1 MKEKIKRTVSAFLRI
16 ISVMIGIFL
25 LLTAPDVRA
34 EEGTEVIN
42 EEASVVS
49 NDTITVYNDPAHN
62 GHFFYYKDGVPI
74 TVYCYHHERLQP
86 SMNGTAGYRRYDYFS
101 SVAEDPSYP
110 VTKEM
115 MATILYLG
123 YPANATGLMEHW
135 KIAEYPA
142 IDAVQA
148 VVWAIVKGDRTDW
161 LQNYSYGYDLQYY
174 GQNPASPYF
183 NKIRNLGSVS
193 IKERVSGSQ
202 EADGRYRTENV
213 AVEGD
218 FTGTFWFTNLP
229 DNVKVYD
236 AKTDTEI
243 TKDQKLTVQN
253 QIYFVYTGMQNPGEI
268 RLEYQYDTHEVFY
281 LKTDDTRYQDMVGTE
296 VKKHYG
302 NLSLNFQ
309 EEPKVSY
316 TVTKRWDDA
325 ENQDGLRPQQ
335 VLVQLKANGVSYG
348 EAVALNESNGWKHV
362 WENLPESENGQ
373 KIQYEAEETEI
384 PAGYI
389 PSYQEE
395 NGEHIIVNTH
405 TPELISKEVTKIWKD
420 DEDMAKKRPGYI
432 EVQLKADGIVKE
444 TVRLDKENDW
454 KYRWESLPKYEKGKK
469 ISYTVQEINVPEGY
483 HSETNQETFEITN
496 TITKNTLQIVKKN
509 KANGEVLRGARFKI
523 EALGTN
529 QEVLF
534 AYEVETNEEG
544 LSELALPY
552 GSYRLTEIQ
561 APEGFIKLE
570 EPIAFTVNEQGISG
584 TQAEIK
590 EADGKYVIE
599 IENEKAETIVL
610 PQAGGTGTA
619 IFYQTGA
626 GAILAA
632 AALCIIY
639 YQKERKHGKKKKME

>member
-1 MKEKIKRTVSAFLRI
+1 
-16 ISVMIGIFL
+16 
-25 LLTAPDVRA
+25 
-34 EEGTEVIN
+34 
-42 EEASVVS
+42 
-49 NDTITVYNDPAHN
+49 
-62 GHFFYYKDGVPI
+62 
-74 TVYCYHHERLQP
+74 
-86 SMNGTAGYRRYDYFS
+86 
-101 SVAEDPSYP
+101 
-110 VTKEM
+110 
-115 MATILYLG
+115 
-123 YPANATGLMEHW
+123 
-135 KIAEYPA
+135 
-142 IDAVQA
+142 
-148 VVWAIVKGDRTDW
+148 
-161 LQNYSYGYDLQYY
+161 
-174 GQNPASPYF
+174 
-183 NKIRNLGSVS
+183 
-193 IKERVSGSQ
+193 
-202 EADGRYRTENV
+202 
-213 AVEGD
+213 
-218 FTGTFWFTNLP
+218 
-229 DNVKVYD
+229 
-236 AKTDTEI
+236 
-243 TKDQKLTVQN
+243 
-253 QIYFVYTGMQNPGEI
+253 
-268 RLEYQYDTHEVFY
+268 
-281 LKTDDTRYQDMVGTE
+281 
-296 VKKHYG
+296 
-302 NLSLNFQ
+302 
-309 EEPKVSY
+309 
-316 TVTKRWDDA
+316 
-325 ENQDGLRPQQ
+325 
-335 VLVQLKANGVSYG
+335 
-348 EAVALNESNGWKHV
+348 
-362 WENLPESENGQ
+362 
-373 KIQYEAEETEI
+373 
-384 PAGYI
+384 
-389 PSYQEE
+389 
-395 NGEHIIVNTH
+395 
-405 TPELISKEVTKIWKD
+405 
-420 DEDMAKKRPGYI
+420 MAKKRPGYI